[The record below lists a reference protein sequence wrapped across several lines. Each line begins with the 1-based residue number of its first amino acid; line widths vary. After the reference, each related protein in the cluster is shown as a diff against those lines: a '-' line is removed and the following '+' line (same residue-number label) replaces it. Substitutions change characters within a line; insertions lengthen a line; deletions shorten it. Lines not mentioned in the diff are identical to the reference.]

1 LLANRLRSFLSAA
14 TMTRLTAQWQDDAE
28 AFTKRSLNDTDYVY
42 VWVDGIHLK
51 VRLEADKVCLLVMI
65 GVRADGTKELVA
77 LADAFRESSESW
89 ADLLR
94 SCRRRG
100 MTAPVLAVGD
110 GALGFWKALRE
121 VFPATREQRCWF
133 HVNSNVLAALP
144 KSAHPDFAYRRVGDR
159 GGMPLVLANYFSANM
174 DDWDPIIVDGLAADR
189 DVITFDYPGI
199 GSSAGATPATVAEF
213 AVDCVGFL
221 HALGLTTVDFLG
233 FSLGG
238 MVAQQ
243 IASSHP
249 EMFRRMILSGT
260 GPRGGEK
267 MTFTELS
274 IHELKDPVALLLNS
288 FFTPSDASQAAGHAY
303 LDRLN
308 RREADRDTPV
318 TMTAAA
324 AQLGAIREW
333 GEIPTTDRYAML
345 STIRQPTLIVH
356 GAKDIVVDPV
366 NAIVLQ
372 ENLCDA
378 RLLILP
384 DASHAV
390 RSQHAEVFLAN
401 ARLFLNS

>member
-1 LLANRLRSFLSAA
+1 MRTYFL
-14 TMTRLTAQWQDDAE
+14 TP
-28 AFTKRSLNDTDYVY
+28 TDV
-42 VWVDGIHLK
+42 
-51 VRLEADKVCLLVMI
+51 
-65 GVRADGTKELVA
+65 VRAASGI
-77 LADAFRESSESW
+77 
-89 ADLLR
+89 
-94 SCRRRG
+94 
-100 MTAPVLAVGD
+100 
-110 GALGFWKALRE
+110 
-121 VFPATREQRCWF
+121 
-133 HVNSNVLAALP
+133 
-144 KSAHPDFAYRRVGDR
+144 DFAYRRVGNR
-159 GGMPLVLANYFSANM
+159 GDIPLVLANYFAANM
-174 DDWDPIIVDGLAADR
+174 DDWDPLIVDGLAADR

-249 EMFRRMILSGT
+249 EMFRRMILCGT

-274 IHELKDPVALLLNS
+274 IDELNDPVALLLNS

-324 AQLGAIREW
+324 AQLRAIREW

-356 GAKDIVVDPV
+356 GAKDIVVDAV
-366 NAIVLQ
+366 NAIVLE

-390 RSQHAEVFLAN
+390 QSQHAEVFLAI

>member
-1 LLANRLRSFLSAA
+1 MRTYSQ
-14 TMTRLTAQWQDDAE
+14 TP
-28 AFTKRSLNDTDYVY
+28 TDV
-42 VWVDGIHLK
+42 
-51 VRLEADKVCLLVMI
+51 
-65 GVRADGTKELVA
+65 VRAA
-77 LADAFRESSESW
+77 SRI
-89 ADLLR
+89 
-94 SCRRRG
+94 
-100 MTAPVLAVGD
+100 
-110 GALGFWKALRE
+110 
-121 VFPATREQRCWF
+121 
-133 HVNSNVLAALP
+133 
-144 KSAHPDFAYRRVGDR
+144 DFAYRRVGNR
-159 GGMPLVLANYFSANM
+159 GDIPLVLANYFAANM
-174 DDWDPIIVDGLAADR
+174 DDWDPLIVDGLAADR

-199 GSSAGATPATVAEF
+199 GGSSGATPATVAEF

-238 MVAQQ
+238 MIAQQ

-249 EMFRRMILSGT
+249 EMFRRMILCGT

-274 IHELKDPVALLLNS
+274 IDELNDPVALLLNS

-324 AQLGAIREW
+324 AQLRAIREW

-356 GAKDIVVDPV
+356 GAKDIVVDSM
-366 NAIVLQ
+366 NAIVLE

-384 DASHAV
+384 DASHAAH
-390 RSQHAEVFLAN
+390 SQHAEVFLAN
-401 ARLFLNS
+401 ARLFPNS

>member
-1 LLANRLRSFLSAA
+1 MNTSTIRTYSQAS
-14 TMTRLTAQWQDDAE
+14 
-28 AFTKRSLNDTDYVY
+28 TDV
-42 VWVDGIHLK
+42 
-51 VRLEADKVCLLVMI
+51 
-65 GVRADGTKELVA
+65 VRAASGIDV
-77 LADAFRESSESW
+77 
-89 ADLLR
+89 
-94 SCRRRG
+94 
-100 MTAPVLAVGD
+100 
-110 GALGFWKALRE
+110 
-121 VFPATREQRCWF
+121 
-133 HVNSNVLAALP
+133 
-144 KSAHPDFAYRRVGDR
+144 AYRRVGDR
-159 GGMPLVLANYFSANM
+159 GGTPLVLANYFAANM
-174 DDWDPIIVDGLAADR
+174 DDWDPLIVDGLAADR

-199 GSSAGATPATVAEF
+199 GGSAGITPATVAEI

-243 IASSHP
+243 VASSQP
-249 EMFRRMILSGT
+249 EMFRRMILCGT

-274 IHELKDPVALLLNS
+274 IDELNDPVALLLNS

-318 TMTAAA
+318 TMAAAA
-324 AQLGAIREW
+324 AQLRAIREW

-356 GAKDIVVDPV
+356 GTKDIVVAPV
-366 NAIVLQ
+366 NAIVLE

-378 RLLILP
+378 GLLMLP

-390 RSQHAEVFLAN
+390 QSQHAEVFLAN

>member
-1 LLANRLRSFLSAA
+1 MQTYSP
-14 TMTRLTAQWQDDAE
+14 TP
-28 AFTKRSLNDTDYVY
+28 TDV
-42 VWVDGIHLK
+42 
-51 VRLEADKVCLLVMI
+51 
-65 GVRADGTKELVA
+65 VRAAG
-77 LADAFRESSESW
+77 
-89 ADLLR
+89 
-94 SCRRRG
+94 G
-100 MTAPVLAVGD
+100 I
-110 GALGFWKALRE
+110 
-121 VFPATREQRCWF
+121 
-133 HVNSNVLAALP
+133 
-144 KSAHPDFAYRRVGDR
+144 DFAYRRVGHR
-159 GGMPLVLANYFSANM
+159 GGIPLVLANYFAANM
-174 DDWDPIIVDGLAADR
+174 DDWDPLIVDALAADR

-199 GSSAGATPATVAEF
+199 GGSAGATPATVAEF
-213 AVDCVGFL
+213 AADCVGFL

-249 EMFRRMILSGT
+249 EMLRRLILCGT

-274 IHELKDPVALLLNS
+274 VDELNDPVALVLTAL
-288 FFTPSDASQAAGHAY
+288 FAPSDASQAAGHAY

-324 AQLGAIREW
+324 AELQAIREW

-366 NAIVLQ
+366 NAIILE

-384 DASHAV
+384 DASHAAH
-390 RSQHAEVFLAN
+390 SQHAELFLAN

>member
-1 LLANRLRSFLSAA
+1 MQTYSQTPTN
-14 TMTRLTAQWQDDAE
+14 
-28 AFTKRSLNDTDYVY
+28 V
-42 VWVDGIHLK
+42 
-51 VRLEADKVCLLVMI
+51 
-65 GVRADGTKELVA
+65 VRAASGI
-77 LADAFRESSESW
+77 
-89 ADLLR
+89 
-94 SCRRRG
+94 
-100 MTAPVLAVGD
+100 
-110 GALGFWKALRE
+110 
-121 VFPATREQRCWF
+121 
-133 HVNSNVLAALP
+133 
-144 KSAHPDFAYRRVGDR
+144 DFAYRRVRNRGDI
-159 GGMPLVLANYFSANM
+159 PLVLANYFAANM
-174 DDWDPIIVDGLAADR
+174 DDWDPLIVDGLAADR

-199 GSSAGATPATVAEF
+199 GGSAGATPATVAEL
-213 AVDCVGFL
+213 AVDCLDFL

-238 MVAQQ
+238 MVAQL

-249 EMFRRMILSGT
+249 EMFRRMILCGT

-274 IHELKDPVALLLNS
+274 IDELSDPVALLLKS

-324 AQLGAIREW
+324 AELCAIREW
-333 GEIPTTDRYAML
+333 GEIPTTDRYTML

-356 GAKDIVVDPV
+356 GTKDIVVDSA
-366 NAIVLQ
+366 NAIVLE

-378 RLLILP
+378 IFLILP
-384 DASHAV
+384 DASHGAQ
-390 RSQHAEVFLAN
+390 SQHAEVFLAN

>member
-1 LLANRLRSFLSAA
+1 MRTYSQ
-14 TMTRLTAQWQDDAE
+14 TP
-28 AFTKRSLNDTDYVY
+28 TDV
-42 VWVDGIHLK
+42 
-51 VRLEADKVCLLVMI
+51 
-65 GVRADGTKELVA
+65 VRAASGI
-77 LADAFRESSESW
+77 
-89 ADLLR
+89 
-94 SCRRRG
+94 
-100 MTAPVLAVGD
+100 
-110 GALGFWKALRE
+110 
-121 VFPATREQRCWF
+121 
-133 HVNSNVLAALP
+133 
-144 KSAHPDFAYRRVGDR
+144 DFAYRRVGNR
-159 GGMPLVLANYFSANM
+159 GDIPLVLANYFAANM
-174 DDWDPIIVDGLAADR
+174 DDWDPLIVDGLAADR

-221 HALGLTTVDFLG
+221 HSLGLTTVDFLG

-249 EMFRRMILSGT
+249 EMFRRMILCGT

-274 IHELKDPVALLLNS
+274 IDELNDPVALLLNS

-324 AQLGAIREW
+324 AQLRAIREW

-356 GAKDIVVDPV
+356 GANDIVVDAV
-366 NAIVLQ
+366 NALVLE

-390 RSQHAEVFLAN
+390 QSQHAEVFLAI

>member
-1 LLANRLRSFLSAA
+1 MNTP
-14 TMTRLTAQWQDDAE
+14 TMRTYSQTP
-28 AFTKRSLNDTDYVY
+28 TDV
-42 VWVDGIHLK
+42 
-51 VRLEADKVCLLVMI
+51 
-65 GVRADGTKELVA
+65 VRAASGI
-77 LADAFRESSESW
+77 
-89 ADLLR
+89 
-94 SCRRRG
+94 
-100 MTAPVLAVGD
+100 
-110 GALGFWKALRE
+110 
-121 VFPATREQRCWF
+121 
-133 HVNSNVLAALP
+133 
-144 KSAHPDFAYRRVGDR
+144 DFAYRRVGNRDDI
-159 GGMPLVLANYFSANM
+159 PLVLANYFAANM
-174 DDWDPIIVDGLAADR
+174 DDWDPLIVDGLAADR

-221 HALGLTTVDFLG
+221 HALDLTTVDFLG

-249 EMFRRMILSGT
+249 EMFRRMILCGT

-267 MTFTELS
+267 ITFTELS
-274 IHELKDPVALLLNS
+274 TDDLNYPVALILNA

-324 AQLGAIREW
+324 AQLRAIREW

-356 GAKDIVVDPV
+356 GAKDIVVDAV
-366 NAIVLQ
+366 NAIVLE

-378 RLLILP
+378 RLLVLP

-390 RSQHAEVFLAN
+390 QSQHAEVFLAI

>member
-1 LLANRLRSFLSAA
+1 MPRYS
-14 TMTRLTAQWQDDAE
+14 LTP
-28 AFTKRSLNDTDYVY
+28 TDV
-42 VWVDGIHLK
+42 
-51 VRLEADKVCLLVMI
+51 
-65 GVRADGTKELVA
+65 VRAASGI
-77 LADAFRESSESW
+77 
-89 ADLLR
+89 
-94 SCRRRG
+94 
-100 MTAPVLAVGD
+100 
-110 GALGFWKALRE
+110 
-121 VFPATREQRCWF
+121 
-133 HVNSNVLAALP
+133 
-144 KSAHPDFAYRRVGDR
+144 DFAYRRVGNR
-159 GGMPLVLANYFSANM
+159 GDIPLVLANYFAANM
-174 DDWDPIIVDGLAADR
+174 DDWDPLIVDGLAADR

-199 GSSAGATPATVAEF
+199 GGSSGATPATVAEF

-238 MVAQQ
+238 MIAQQ

-249 EMFRRMILSGT
+249 EMFRRMILCGT

-274 IHELKDPVALLLNS
+274 IDELNDPVALLLNS

-324 AQLGAIREW
+324 AQLRAIREW

-356 GAKDIVVDPV
+356 GAKDIVVDAV
-366 NAIVLQ
+366 NAIVLE

-390 RSQHAEVFLAN
+390 QSQHAEVFLAI